1 MAIEAAQASV
11 PLSVGAR
18 LSGLNHVAELRAR
31 FWGDSEKELT
41 RFFAELRDKRD
52 PCFEENTRDYRH
64 EPFSCSRE
72 LISRTAD
79 HADVTPTKRNGVN
92 PPGILLPEFKENE

>member
-1 MAIEAAQASV
+1 MAIEAAQASF

-41 RFFAELRDKRD
+41 RFLQSCVISAIPVLKR
-52 PCFEENTRDYRH
+52 
-64 EPFSCSRE
+64 
-72 LISRTAD
+72 
-79 HADVTPTKRNGVN
+79 TPARWPPSSSWRNYPLPVMRARSVN
-92 PPGILLPEFKENE
+92 

>member
-52 PCFEENTRDYRH
+52 PV
-64 EPFSCSRE
+64 
-72 LISRTAD
+72 LKRTPARW
-79 HADVTPTKRNGVN
+79 PPSSSWRNYPLPVMRARSVN
-92 PPGILLPEFKENE
+92 